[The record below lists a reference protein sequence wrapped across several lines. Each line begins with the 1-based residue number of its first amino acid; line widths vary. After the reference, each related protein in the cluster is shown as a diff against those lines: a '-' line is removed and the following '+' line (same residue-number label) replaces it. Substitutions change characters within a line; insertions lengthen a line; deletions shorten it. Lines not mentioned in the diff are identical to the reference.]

1 MRRRGTVLDSVFACA
16 WALVLVW
23 AALVGSARFDALR
36 TPPDGAADEW
46 THTVVA
52 LVAWPLIAVAVGAFA
67 RTRFLP
73 LPTSAGAS
81 AGADLRRQFFKNRTA
96 AFGLYAGLLLAEV
109 AIFTPL
115 LAGYDWQLI
124 DVGPARAAPSLA
136 HPFGTDDFGRDLL
149 SRCLYGARI
158 SLVVGFISVA
168 ISATLG
174 TLVGAV
180 AGYVGGWTDRALM
193 FLVDLLLAL
202 PRLVLLLAVL
212 GLFRLQGPERLFFI
226 VTVLGATGWMGVA
239 RIVRSQILSLR
250 QQDFVA
256 AAESLGLPPGRIL
269 LRHLVPNALAPV
281 IVYASLALGGTILT
295 EASLSFLGLGVS
307 PPTPTWGVIVNEG
320 KEMMRSAPWVT
331 LFPGLLICSAVM
343 SFNLLGDGLRD
354 ALDPRLRGRS

>member
-1 MRRRGTVLDSVFACA
+1 MERSSSSLDTIFAVAWSLVVLWAVVGLRRVDL
-16 WALVLVW
+16 
-23 AALVGSARFDALR
+23 LR
-36 TPPDGAADEW
+36 DPPPGAADEW
-46 THTVVA
+46 GHAMLALAALPLVVLA
-52 LVAWPLIAVAVGAFA
+52 IATFV
-67 RTRFLP
+67 RTRFR
-73 LPTSAGAS
+73 AGAPAETAS
-81 AGADLRRQFFKNRTA
+81 PWADLRRQFFKNRTA
-96 AFGLYAGLLLAEV
+96 AGGLYVGLLLAEV
-109 AIFTPL
+109 ALLTPL

-136 HPFGTDDFGRDLL
+136 HPFGTDDYGRDLL

-158 SLVVGFISVA
+158 SLVVGFVSVA
-168 ISATLG
+168 ISATVG

-180 AGYVGGWTDRALM
+180 AGYFGGWVDRGLM

-256 AAESLGLPPGRIL
+256 AAESLGLTRTRIL

-331 LFPGLLICSAVM
+331 LFPGLLICTAVM
-343 SFNLLGDGLRD
+343 SFNLVGDGLRD